1 MVGGVQNKPQTG
13 TAAQV
18 GAANRADAV
27 AHTGELNGRQV
38 RQEQALPRQGNFLS
52 RAFHQVRNFLSR
64 LLGGAV
70 QQPAQ
75 TRNLPRAG
83 NEQAQAV
90 GDVQRQHR
98 APKPLS
104 RQQVQDNVMRQIAF
118 GSHEKF
124 SAAAAIHETGR
135 EGYAN
140 HQEDVIN
147 KNPVMGQVIDKFH
160 ALNNEQPEQFR
171 ILLQPQ
177 NRDDLINQAIVF
189 AGQIQRG
196 EKDHAQR

>member
-1 MVGGVQNKPQTG
+1 M
-13 TAAQV
+13 
-18 GAANRADAV
+18 
-27 AHTGELNGRQV
+27 
-38 RQEQALPRQGNFLS
+38 
-52 RAFHQVRNFLSR
+52 
-64 LLGGAV
+64 
-70 QQPAQ
+70 
-75 TRNLPRAG
+75 
-83 NEQAQAV
+83 
-90 GDVQRQHR
+90 
-98 APKPLS
+98 
-104 RQQVQDNVMRQIAF
+104 QDNVMRQIAF
-118 GSHEKF
+118 GSHHKF
-124 SAAAAIHETGR
+124 SEAAGIKETGR

-177 NRDDLINQAIVF
+177 NRDDLINQAIAF